1 MMQAAQLERCFTQG
15 QPLTPKRD
23 AKLAQARTLMM
34 LKDLAAKARLS
45 PIAVHRY
52 LVSYRRIGLVRQDA
66 NTKAYDLGQ
75 FAIELGVSA
84 LGRSNFLA
92 AAREM
97 QRELRDHLDESV
109 MIAVW
114 GSHGPVITSV
124 EESSKLV
131 VLTMR
136 VGATLLLFRTATGWI
151 FAAFMPHTILKPI
164 MRAEIAAG
172 RGPIERLG
180 KSGIE
185 KRLAE
190 VRSAHLAFHSG
201 HLLPGITAVAT
212 PLLDSR
218 GVLVAVMSIFD
229 SSEQF
234 DSSPAGTAAKLLK
247 NSASRFATFAT

>member
-1 MMQAAQLERCFTQG
+1 MQLGIKSVEVGARVL
-15 QPLTPKRD
+15 D
-23 AKLAQARTLMM
+23 VLAQARTPLM

-45 PIAVHRY
+45 PSAAHRY
-52 LVSYRRIGLVRQDA
+52 LVSYRRIGLVRQDV

-92 AAREM
+92 AAQES
-97 QRELRDHLDESV
+97 QRALRDRLDESV

-124 EESSKLV
+124 EESSKQV
-131 VLTMR
+131 VITMR
-136 VGATLLLFRTATGWI
+136 VGATLPLFRTATGWI
-151 FAAFMPHTILKPI
+151 FAAFMPRTILKPI

-172 RGPIERLG
+172 RGPVERLG
-180 KSGIE
+180 KAGIE
-185 KRLAE
+185 KRLTE
-190 VRSAHLAFHSG
+190 IRSGHLAFHSG
-201 HLLPGITAVAT
+201 HLLPGITAVAA

-218 GVLVAVMSIFD
+218 GALVAAMSIFG

-234 DSSPAGTAAKLLK
+234 DASPTGTAAKLLK
-247 NSASRFATFAT
+247 ESAARFATFIV